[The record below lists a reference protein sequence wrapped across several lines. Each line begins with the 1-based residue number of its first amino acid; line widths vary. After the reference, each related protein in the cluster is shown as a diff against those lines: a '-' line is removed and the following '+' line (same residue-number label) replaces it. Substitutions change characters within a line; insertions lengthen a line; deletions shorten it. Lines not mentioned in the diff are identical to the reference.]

1 MGSPRWESTDE
12 LVEVEAMLQLDNFG
26 PCPGY
31 HCLSTADCSSQQPS
45 LAEGWIADT

>member
-1 MGSPRWESTDE
+1 MGSLRWESADE

-31 HCLSTADCSSQQPS
+31 YCLPAAGYSSRWPCKPHF
-45 LAEGWIADT
+45 